1 MKKGNKRSLV
11 ILTIIIFVLLFDLF
25 IFKKLDKYS
34 ICVFI
39 FLLIGLSYYLIG
51 FRKVKSRYDKDIILT
66 IFIYVFIYYII
77 IYLSG
82 LFIGFTRNIYSLNF
96 ISIIKNILPVLIFI
110 TLVEIL
116 RYILNS
122 QIKDNKWLLV
132 LSSIVFTLI
141 DTVLIIKV
149 TDFGNFYKALNTLGL
164 FVLPSLSKNM
174 FLTFLTTKSSYKPCL
189 IYRYLMEIPKYI
201 LPIIPNFGNYLE
213 SVLYILVPLLIFLS
227 IYNIFDKL
235 KRRNVII
242 KNKKNIGNYIYIVLS
257 VFLIVLI
264 CTSSGLFK
272 YRTFVIA
279 TGSMTPNINKG
290 DMVII
295 ENITEEEK
303 KNLSVGDIIAFKMDN
318 KTVVHRIINKIN
330 TSSGVFY
337 STKGDNNNSPDGY
350 LLDIDN
356 IVGLEKFRIRYIGYP
371 TIAIYDRIKGD

>member
-25 IFKKLDKYS
+25 VFKKLDKYS
-34 ICVFI
+34 ICAFI

-116 RYILNS
+116 RYILNT

-149 TDFGNFYKALNTLGL
+149 TDFGNFYKAFWRNNYYQFYWICVKSDVFSIG
-164 FVLPSLSKNM
+164 
-174 FLTFLTTKSSYKPCL
+174 TKWDLWSFK
-189 IYRYLMEIPKYI
+189 RFEIEVI
-201 LPIIPNFGNYLE
+201 G
-213 SVLYILVPLLIFLS
+213 
-227 IYNIFDKL
+227 NIFDNPDL
-235 KRRNVII
+235 
-242 KNKKNIGNYIYIVLS
+242 LES
-257 VFLIVLI
+257 
-264 CTSSGLFK
+264 
-272 YRTFVIA
+272 
-279 TGSMTPNINKG
+279 
-290 DMVII
+290 
-295 ENITEEEK
+295 EE
-303 KNLSVGDIIAFKMDN
+303 
-318 KTVVHRIINKIN
+318 
-330 TSSGVFY
+330 
-337 STKGDNNNSPDGY
+337 
-350 LLDIDN
+350 
-356 IVGLEKFRIRYIGYP
+356 
-371 TIAIYDRIKGD
+371 